1 MAHVFLYYRGRI
13 LHSKVDPV
21 ISLIINSRERWCV
34 SGSSNVDGRYTHQ
47 QKNQT
52 NSRSGCKGS
61 FREFK
66 EEEAR
71 ISPYPTIYGVEN
83 SDISMEIVNKFVFE
97 ETPKRKGRIFGL
109 GKLGVARYKSHS
121 TSSYS
126 CDPMLEASLKEKEA
140 RIEALETQM
149 AEEKAENKRRTDEM
163 AKEIAENKKSS
174 ETMMRFMEDM
184 RMRFPNSSS

>member
-1 MAHVFLYYRGRI
+1 MAHVFLYYRGRV
-13 LHSKVDPV
+13 LHSKVDPEEV
-21 ISLIINSRERWCV
+21 LENSKKRKQEYLLTQP
-34 SGSSNVDGRYTHQ
+34 SID
-47 QKNQT
+47 
-52 NSRSGCKGS
+52 
-61 FREFK
+61 
-66 EEEAR
+66 
-71 ISPYPTIYGVEN
+71 GVEN
-83 SDISMEIVNKFVFE
+83 SDVPMEIVNKFVFE